1 MADFSHFDTWDIAET
16 IQSQYAA
23 SKRMT
28 TVINAF
34 WQCINPKTDIE
45 LVYKKLIDPRTAEGW
60 GLDVWG
66 RIVAA
71 GRSFLAVDEDAPCFG
86 FTPPEGVFNDRLGNL
101 NNAPFYKVIQGK
113 VELNDTAYRTYI
125 FLKAMI
131 NIGDSTLASLN
142 RMVKSLFPDADV
154 KILHSGTMALRI
166 LILSSMS
173 SADKTALLNLP
184 WLPAGVGLE
193 MYQVITPTLGFAGTG
208 LQNFNHGTFAT
219 YTIEKV

>member
-1 MADFSHFDTWDIAET
+1 MASFDVFTWEAAQT
-16 IQSQYAA
+16 IQSQYSSSPRITAL
-23 SKRMT
+23 
-28 TVINAF
+28 INAF
-34 WQCINPKTDIE
+34 WECLKPKADIE
-45 LVYKKLIDPRTAEGW
+45 LIYRKLFDPRTAEGW

-66 RIVAA
+66 RIVAV
-71 GRSFLAVDEDAPCFG
+71 GRSFLAVDEDAPYFG
-86 FTPPEGVFNDRLGNL
+86 FNPPEGVYNDRLGNM
-101 NNAPFYKVIQGK
+101 NNAPFYKIIKGK
-113 VELNDTAYRTYI
+113 VELNDTAYRTYV